1 MIPRSAHEPR
11 FVYPPLPMGEFITN
25 VQIAAGGRPRA
36 EVRDAVLASV
46 RRFVESQGFVEAAPG
61 EAPDRSVAI
70 GPAGDEP
77 WIAVYDE
84 ATEDQD
90 TRKLDA
96 LATTITRDLATSA
109 VSILVH
115 DSDALQVTLFAGGDA
130 VDRRSGKPR
139 KGARKKGDPAVAK
152 GWTELLRPGA
162 EAASLLTALDGGASE
177 LGDPLTHIADALGL
191 DIARCGV
198 GYRYLIALEPAGLTR
213 LGFKRIHRPAH
224 ETKAEGGPALVP
236 GGWQPAVALS
246 IGEPLRLIT
255 SVKNNGG
262 ASRGLVIVVWG
273 DALTRGLLA
282 VTKAQVSVGRGDRR
296 RTVEVELAPGASAE
310 ESLFVARLPDF
321 ELPPGLADQMAVVH
335 AEPGQFQR
343 AMDAF
348 FEADIEATVV
358 GGVLAAGL
366 GTLHIG
372 YAAFADPEAVIA
384 HTMSIEVTP
393 APRRPLH
400 AKADVSPH
408 ELRALQGSRTL
419 FLLAALDGDR
429 GACAEIAAKAMEAW
443 ADIVAP
449 DGAGSYD
456 IVAQLDKT
464 APLKTGKLKAAGLA
478 RSKRWRDHRGTL
490 ASCVGFSAT
499 LRTRS
504 HEDPRGVGFSG
515 FAFSTS
521 SNPHIVG
528 GELVPYLSLWLDT
541 VELPAP
547 RLEAATRLLG
557 GIADEAMK
565 KTSGLQALRGRW
577 GSISFGFSAEGTDY
591 ERACGVDGTCTSSRS
606 WAARFLRGVTDDT
619 LWIGAELIE
628 RLGDLTALR
637 AVAEVT
643 SLGTV
648 VRARLRDPG
657 KMDDLERA
665 LLPLLP
671 RAEDWT
677 AGVTALYKRSAQ
689 S

>member
-1 MIPRSAHEPR
+1 
-11 FVYPPLPMGEFITN
+11 MGEFITN

-46 RRFVESQGFVEAAPG
+46 RRFVESQGFVEAAAG

-96 LATTITRDLATSA
+96 LATAITRDLGTSA

-115 DSDALQVTLFAGGDA
+115 DSDELQMTLFAGGEV

-139 KGARKKGDPAVAK
+139 KAARKKGDPAVVK
-152 GWTELLRPGA
+152 GWTDLLRPGA
-162 EAASLLTALDGGASE
+162 EAASLLAALDGGAIE
-177 LGDPLTHIADALGL
+177 LGDPLTRVADALGL
-191 DIARCGV
+191 DNARCSV
-198 GYRYLIALEPAGLTR
+198 GYRYLTELEPVGLTR
-213 LGFKRIHRPAH
+213 LGFKLLRRPAH

-236 GGWQPAVALS
+236 SAWQPAVTLS
-246 IGEPLRLIT
+246 VGEPLRLIT
-255 SVKNNGG
+255 SVKNTGG
-262 ASRGLVIVVWG
+262 ASRGLVIAVWG

-282 VTKAQVSVGRGDRR
+282 VTDAQVSVGRGDRR
-296 RTVEVELAPGASAE
+296 RTVEVKLAPAASAE
-310 ESLFVARLPDF
+310 ESLFIAKLPDF
-321 ELPPGLADQMAVVH
+321 ELPPGLLDQMAVVH
-335 AEPGQFQR
+335 AEAGQFQR
-343 AMDAF
+343 AMDAWY
-348 FEADIEATVV
+348 EADIEATVG
-358 GGVLAAGL
+358 GGVLAAGR

-372 YAAFADPEAVIA
+372 YAAFTDLEAVIA
-384 HTMSIEVTP
+384 HTLSIEVTP
-393 APRRPLH
+393 TPRRPLH
-400 AKADVSPH
+400 AKADVTPH

-429 GACAEIAAKAMEAW
+429 GACAEIAARAMEAW
-443 ADIVAP
+443 ADVVAP

-456 IVAQLDKT
+456 IAAQIDKT
-464 APLKTGKLKAAGLA
+464 VLLKTGKLKAAGFA

-490 ASCVGFSAT
+490 ASCVSFSAT

-504 HEDPRGVGFSG
+504 PEHPLSVGFSG

-521 SNPHIVG
+521 TNSYIGG

-541 VELPAP
+541 LELPAP

-557 GIADEAMK
+557 DIADEAMK

-577 GSISFGFSAEGTDY
+577 GSISFGAPVGGTDY
-591 ERACGVDGTCTSSRS
+591 ERACGVGGICTLTRS
-606 WAARFLRGVTDDT
+606 WAARFLHGVTDDT

-657 KMDDLERA
+657 KIDDLERA

-677 AGVTALYKRSAQ
+677 AERMALYKR
-689 S
+689 